1 MSKAT
6 ATALVNQFVTNPALT
21 GRWPNIHRV
30 DLGTGLL
37 ARIDNPNSIDQAATP
52 FCGPTT
58 VIRALALNNPDAYAQ
73 AAIDLYTTGHARIN
87 NLDIRPGSAVIN
99 AAVPANTNPADWIM
113 LASLRDSSNWLLSAS
128 GFFGRNIAGIT
139 IPSTIETWFR
149 NAGFTQIVNRTSLTG
164 GDIPSVKSMNVQQAS
179 QYYSQGYTVAMLIDA
194 DLLDPS
200 TQNDMFS
207 MYPDHWIVLASPI
220 ANAGSMNYSVNTS
233 FKAFTWGTVRDVP
246 QSGTLVYERFLTKFY
261 GFVAARL

>member
-6 ATALVNQFVTNPALT
+6 ATTLVNQFVTDPARV
-21 GRWPNIHRV
+21 GRWPNINRV

-58 VIRALALNNPDAYAQ
+58 LIRALALNNPDAYAQ
-73 AAIDLYTTGHARIN
+73 AAIDLYTTGRARIN
-87 NLDIRPGSAVIN
+87 NLDIHPGNSVIN
-99 AAVPANTNPADWIM
+99 APVPGNTNPADWIM
-113 LASLRDSSNWLLSAS
+113 LASLRDSDNWLLSAS
-128 GFFGRNIAGIT
+128 GFFGSNVAGIT

-164 GDIPSVKSMNVQQAS
+164 GDIPSVKSMTVQQAS
-179 QYYSQGYTVAMLIDA
+179 QYYSQGYNVAMLIDA
-194 DLLDPS
+194 DLLDAS

-207 MYPDHWIVLASPI
+207 MYPDHWIVLASTI

-233 FKAFTWGTVRDVP
+233 FKAFTWGRVRDVP
-246 QSGTLVYERFLTKFY
+246 QTGTLIYERFLTKFY